1 MTMGKWK
8 FSTGGQKSES
18 IMDTNQ
24 SDHLEPLLDAL
35 DALQRLLSRFG
46 NRGVI
51 IGGAAVSI
59 LGRARYTEDV
69 DAMFLLSSEDLPRLL
84 KMAKE
89 EGIEPRIENAVEFAR
104 KNRVLLLRHILTDT
118 GIDISLGALPFEEE
132 MVERSVLY
140 EVDEVLQLRLPTPED
155 LIIMKAVAHRP
166 KDLEDIRTI
175 GEKYP
180 NLDTK
185 RIRQWVKA
193 FGEVLETP
201 DLWNVVK
208 PLLK

>member
-1 MTMGKWK
+1 MGKWR
-8 FSTGGQKSES
+8 FLTGGQKSEG
-18 IMDTNQ
+18 IMDMNQ

-51 IGGAAVSI
+51 IGGAAVGI

-84 KMAKE
+84 EMAKE
-89 EGIEPRIENAVEFAR
+89 EGIEPRIENAVDFAR
-104 KNRVLLLRHILTDT
+104 KSRVLLLRHTLTDT

-132 MVERSVLY
+132 MVERSVLH
-140 EVDEVLQLRLPTPED
+140 EVDETLQLRLPTPED
-155 LIIMKAVAHRP
+155 LIIMKAIAHRP

-175 GEKYP
+175 AEKYP
-180 NLDTK
+180 NLDVR
-185 RIRQWVKA
+185 RIKKWVKA
-193 FGEVLETP
+193 FGEALETP

>member
-1 MTMGKWK
+1 M
-8 FSTGGQKSES
+8 
-18 IMDTNQ
+18 NQ

-35 DALQRLLSRFG
+35 DAVQRLLSRFD

-51 IGGAAVSI
+51 IGGTAVGI

-84 KMAKE
+84 TMAKE
-89 EGIEPRIENAVEFAR
+89 EGIKPRIENAIDFAK
-104 KNRVLLLRHILTDT
+104 KNRVLLLRHTPTDT

-132 MVERSVLY
+132 MVERSALY
-140 EVDEVLQLRLPTPED
+140 EVDDALQLRLPTPED

-175 GEKYP
+175 AGKYP
-180 NLDTK
+180 NLDVK
-185 RIRQWVKA
+185 RIEDWVRA
-193 FGEVLETP
+193 FGEILETP
-201 DLWNVVK
+201 ELWDTIK

>member
-1 MTMGKWK
+1 M
-8 FSTGGQKSES
+8 
-18 IMDTNQ
+18 NQ
-24 SDHLEPLLDAL
+24 PDHLEPLHEPLE
-35 DALQRLLSRFG
+35 ALQRLLSRF
-46 NRGVI
+46 NDRGVI
-51 IGGAAVSI
+51 IGGTAVSI

-84 KMAKE
+84 EMAKE
-89 EGIEPRIENAVEFAR
+89 EGIEPRIENAIQFAR
-104 KNRVLLLRHILTDT
+104 KNRVLLLRHTLTDT

-132 MVERSVLY
+132 MVERSILH
-140 EVDEVLQLRLPTPED
+140 EVDDALQLRLPTPED
-155 LIIMKAVAHRP
+155 LIIMKAVANRP

-175 GEKYP
+175 AEKYP
-180 NLDTK
+180 NLDVR
-185 RIRQWVKA
+185 RIEEWVKA